1 MPYKDIEEKRAY
13 QREYMQR
20 PEVKAKQKAYKN
32 RPEVKARNN
41 KLKRANINATPY
53 KFVRNKVLSQRAS
66 AKARGLVWELDI
78 DATIAKILRQG
89 RCKLS
94 GDKFVYK
101 QGKGRENRNPYAP
114 SIDRIDNRKG
124 YIPGNVMFI
133 NWENNWAKGDKS
145 LYRYK
150 RMCAKVAKVAL

>member
-1 MPYKDIEEKRAY
+1 MTYTSEQWQAYYQKNREKILKKKKIYRDKNAKKIY
-13 QREYMQR
+13 A
-20 PEVKAKQKAYKN
+20 KAKEW
-32 RPEVKARNN
+32 R
-41 KLKRANINATPY
+41 NATPY
-53 KFVRNKVLSQRAS
+53 NFVRYKVLAQKNA
-66 AKARGLVWELDI
+66 AKGRGMVWELDV

-101 QGKGRENRNPYAP
+101 QGKGRGNKNPYAP
-114 SIDRIDNRKG
+114 SIDRIDSRKG

-133 NWENNWAKGDKS
+133 NWENNNAKGDMS